1 MKSNLFIFKD
11 GTLKEIQSKAFC
23 FEHAMEG
30 YIVDNPNI
38 LSNESLELRRP
49 EIKKVEWTTI
59 KDRKRVDVLARY
71 DNDTIAVI
79 ELKNVPVN
87 KDALN
92 QINEYI
98 QIVKSNDEYNDS
110 DLIGI
115 LIGPSFEEEVLT
127 EIGNSSFLYGIELQ
141 RYFEEDKWYIFT
153 KWYYN
158 QKKSKRDYTK
168 YKFKGDTSILGK
180 GGLAYTMIVK
190 YLQLHP
196 DVSFD
201 ELMKIFPDSLVNRG
215 SLKTIA
221 KESDV
226 KDEDRFARY
235 FKEPIKCIDYEIV
248 VCSQWDI
255 RNIDNLLNK
264 AKQLNFEIEI
274 ISEKKT

>member
-1 MKSNLFIFKD
+1 
-11 GTLKEIQSKAFC
+11 
-23 FEHAMEG
+23 MEG
-30 YIVDNPNI
+30 YVVDNPNI
-38 LSNESLELRRP
+38 LSNESLGLHLP
-49 EIKKVEWTTI
+49 EIKAVEWTI
-59 KDRKRVDVLARY
+59 KDGKRVDVLARY

-92 QINEYI
+92 QISEYI
-98 QIVKSNDEYNDS
+98 QIVKSYDDYNGA

-127 EIGNSSFLYGIELQ
+127 EIGNSSYLYGIELQ
-141 RYFEEDKWYIFT
+141 RYFEEDKWYIFM

-196 DVSFD
+196 DISFD
-201 ELMKIFPDSLVNRG
+201 ELKEIFPDSLVNRG

-221 KESDV
+221 KESDI
-226 KDEDRFARY
+226 KDEDRYARY
-235 FKEPIKCIDYEIV
+235 FKEPIKCIDYEIIV
-248 VCSQWDI
+248 SSQWDI

-264 AKQLNFEIEI
+264 AKQLNFEIETI
-274 ISEKKT
+274 KDKKT